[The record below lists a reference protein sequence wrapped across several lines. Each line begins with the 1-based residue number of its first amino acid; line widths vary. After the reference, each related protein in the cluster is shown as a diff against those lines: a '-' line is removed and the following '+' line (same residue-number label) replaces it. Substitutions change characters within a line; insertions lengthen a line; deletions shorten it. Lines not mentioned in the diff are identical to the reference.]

1 MSKMKTFK
9 MIMEKSQS
17 NRVVIL
23 TNHYQIIGDVY
34 ECGECNKDE
43 YINLINVKLCN
54 VNDIYD
60 GICESNSN
68 YDWLHV
74 NIDKILAY
82 SFI

>member
-1 MSKMKTFK
+1 MSKMRTFK

-43 YINLINVKLCN
+43 YINLINVRLCN

>member
-43 YINLINVKLCN
+43 YINLINVRLCN